1 MAFKVNRF
9 ISPLKLEE
17 DPKELVVKKPKVAKD
32 IKGFDEQ
39 FEIVKAKYPK
49 SVVTKRK
56 GKLGSYTVRTDT
68 GSFGY
73 TPGKP
78 VD

>member
-1 MAFKVNRF
+1 MAFKVERF

-17 DPKELVVKKPKVAKD
+17 DPKVAKD

-39 FEIVKAKYPK
+39 FEIVKAKYPE
-49 SVVTKRK
+49 STVTKRK
-56 GKLGSYTVRTDT
+56 NKLGSYTIRTG
-68 GSFGY
+68 GSQFMY

-78 VD
+78 AN

>member
-9 ISPLKLEE
+9 ISPLKLRE

-49 SVVTKRK
+49 STVTKRK
-56 GKLGSYTVRTDT
+56 NKLGSYTVRTG
-68 GSFGY
+68 GSQFMY

-78 VD
+78 VN

>member
-1 MAFKVNRF
+1 MAFKIERF

-17 DPKELVVKKPKVAKD
+17 DPKKPVVEEPKVAED

-39 FEIVKAKYPK
+39 FETVKAKYPK
-49 SVVTKRK
+49 STVTKRK
-56 GKLGSYTVRTDT
+56 NKLGSYTVRT
-68 GSFGY
+68 GASQFMY

-78 VD
+78 AN